1 MLFAVN
7 TSHVEPPTRNAGAR
21 GGGKFRPVPLL
32 GSTAGGCP
40 SSSTRA
46 QGQVHTRLSLDAY
59 ACSVQLAPAAKRS
72 SAPRMGRRSRAS
84 AAAATPALRAPAFA
98 EASSLSRAAVHSR
111 WCLEL
116 ARRKRRMHEE
126 LAADSAERLRIAE
139 AQAAERARVDSNIAD
154 LQRRNAMVQAKRARH
169 EQHQLARNA
178 ARLARVEAV
187 RKAEAAAVEAR
198 DRDVAAMQAAERAVD
213 ERHFDSRLRRW
224 PQLPRRDT
232 DSSPAGPQLPLTG
245 SPRSSSSSHSSHSS
259 SPSN

>member
-1 MLFAVN
+1 
-7 TSHVEPPTRNAGAR
+7 
-21 GGGKFRPVPLL
+21 
-32 GSTAGGCP
+32 
-40 SSSTRA
+40 
-46 QGQVHTRLSLDAY
+46 
-59 ACSVQLAPAAKRS
+59 
-72 SAPRMGRRSRAS
+72 MGRRSRAS
-84 AAAATPALRAPAFA
+84 AAAATPALRAPAPAFA

-116 ARRKRRMHEE
+116 ARRKRGMHEE

-154 LQRRNAMVQAKRARH
+154 LQRRNAMVQVKLARH

-213 ERHFDSRLRRW
+213 ERHLEW
-224 PQLPRRDT
+224 PQLPRRRDT
-232 DSSPAGPQLPLTG
+232 DSSPAGSQLPLTG

>member
-1 MLFAVN
+1 M
-7 TSHVEPPTRNAGAR
+7 PQ
-21 GGGKFRPVPLL
+21 L

-46 QGQVHTRLSLDAY
+46 QGQVHTRRG
-59 ACSVQLAPAAKRS
+59 ACSVQLVSAAYRS

-84 AAAATPALRAPAFA
+84 AAAATPALRAAAFA
-98 EASSLSRAAVHSR
+98 EASSPSRAAGRSRR

-116 ARRKRRMHEE
+116 DRRKLGIKEE

-154 LQRRNAMVQAKRARH
+154 LQRRNAMVRARRARH

-187 RKAEAAAVEAR
+187 RKVEAAAVEAR

-213 ERHFDSRLRRW
+213 ERHLEW
-224 PQLPRRDT
+224 PQLPRRRDT
-232 DSSPAGPQLPLTG
+232 DSSPAGSQLPLTG

>member
-21 GGGKFRPVPLL
+21 GGGKFRPVPQL

-46 QGQVHTRLSLDAY
+46 QGQVHTRRG
-59 ACSVQLAPAAKRS
+59 ACSVQLVSAADRS

-84 AAAATPALRAPAFA
+84 AAAATPALRAPAPAFA

-154 LQRRNAMVQAKRARH
+154 LQRRNAMVQVKLARH

-213 ERHFDSRLRRW
+213 ERHLEW
-224 PQLPRRDT
+224 PQLPRRRDT
-232 DSSPAGPQLPLTG
+232 DSSPAGSQPPLTG